1 MPNSPQE
8 KSQAPFEL
16 VALFRSPSALEAAIS
31 ALGSAGWDRAEM
43 SLLAQKHLLEPEM
56 PLPEDSETAA
66 DDPDVDRGAIMS
78 ETDVRQGRNLAT
90 ALGGVVA
97 AFAASGAVIMSG
109 GTALA
114 AMVGAAA
121 AGGGAAAA
129 VNALGQWAG
138 EHRAAHLD
146 DQIQQGGILLW
157 VMLRDPG
164 QEKLARDILAK
175 HGAVDIHAHRG
186 AP

>member
-1 MPNSPQE
+1 MPNSPQG
-8 KSQAPFEL
+8 KPAAYEL
-16 VALFRSPSALEAAIS
+16 VGLFRTPEALEAAIS
-31 ALGSAGWDRAEM
+31 ALSMAGWDRAEM
-43 SLLAQKHLLEPEM
+43 SLVAQKHVLEPEEA
-56 PLPEDSETAA
+56 LDENADAAA
-66 DDPDVDRGAIMS
+66 DDPNVERGAVTTD
-78 ETDVRQGRNLAT
+78 TDVRQGRNLAT

-114 AMVGAAA
+114 ALVGAAA

-146 DQIQQGGILLW
+146 DQIRQGGILLW
-157 VMLRDPG
+157 VMLREN
-164 QEKLARDILAK
+164 QSEELARDIMLK
-175 HGAVDIHAHRG
+175 HGAVSIHAHRG
-186 AP
+186 EG